1 MPLFSSSKAP
11 EPYTYGKP
19 FAIEDLRK
27 QAPRVKE
34 LSKRD
39 AALLKAMREAAAAT
53 ESQVVPFYLGPDD
66 KLATVKLAAKRLAK
80 QYELPVNAGSHRSY
94 PGTLLLT
101 RGTLRRSRTG

>member
-1 MPLFSSSKAP
+1 MPLFSSSKPP

-19 FAIEDLRK
+19 FAIADLSRK
-27 QAPRVKE
+27 AAKE
-34 LSKRD
+34 KPLSQRD